1 MAMRNLRVVSFLCLV
16 IAGVATA
23 GLAQQLDLDALA
35 QRPDFQVTRKDGD
48 RVIEVRKN
56 SVVISKG
63 RDRILGMDE
72 DRAVLCAWNEY
83 VNLFIGAE
91 YCFPD
96 SERELREDFA
106 DAIERFK
113 TFIVANSLTPVS
125 RSDLDASVEK
135 RRADFLARV
144 PKTPPGTPRCV
155 KLDFF
160 ADYQA
165 DGQEKRRAD
174 VTRILAVPRP
184 PVMNPCL

>member
-1 MAMRNLRVVSFLCLV
+1 MSTTTGPCVCL
-16 IAGVATA
+16 
-23 GLAQQLDLDALA
+23 
-35 QRPDFQVTRKDGD
+35 
-48 RVIEVRKN
+48 
-56 SVVISKG
+56 G
-63 RDRILGMDE
+63 RD
-72 DRAVLCAWNEY
+72 
-83 VNLFIGAE
+83 VNLLIGAE

-135 RRADFLARV
+135 RRAEFLARV
-144 PKTPPGTPRCV
+144 PQTPPGTPRCT

-165 DGQEKRRAD
+165 DGREKRRAD
-174 VTRILAVPRP
+174 VTKILAVPRP